1 METLAS
7 IAVRGLQKGEMK
19 ECDLRENI
27 VRIWMMLVIV
37 GILVI
42 MGVDI
47 VRTWMILVLSLR

>member
-1 METLAS
+1 
-7 IAVRGLQKGEMK
+7 MK